1 VAVWDDLEAIEAD
14 ESLTPEAKRH
24 ARYTAKC
31 SALADILAPF
41 IGQTY
46 RFEGVDYTLFVAAHE
61 VRNGVPVLR
70 IVALAKRVTDG
81 AVLISPQDDLVFVNP
96 PTLSKTR
103 SKDLIA
109 AAREML
115 QSLIGGEE

>member
-1 VAVWDDLEAIEAD
+1 MAVWDDLEAIEAD
-14 ESLTPEAKRH
+14 GSLTPEERRQ
-24 ARYTAKC
+24 ARYAAKC
-31 SALADILAPF
+31 SALADTLAPF

-46 RFEGVDYTLFVAAHE
+46 RLDGVDYTLFVAAHE

-70 IVALAKRVTDG
+70 IVALAKRVIDG
-81 AVLISPQDDLVFVNP
+81 AVKISPQDDLIFVNP

-103 SKDLIA
+103 SKDLVA

-115 QSLIGGEE
+115 AGLVA

>member
-1 VAVWDDLEAIEAD
+1 MAVWDDLEAIEAD
-14 ESLTPEAKRH
+14 GSLTPDEKRQ

-31 SALADILAPF
+31 SALADTLAPF

-46 RFEGVDYTLFVAAHE
+46 RLDGVDYTLFVAAHE

-81 AVLISPQDDLVFVNP
+81 AVLISPQDDLIFVNP